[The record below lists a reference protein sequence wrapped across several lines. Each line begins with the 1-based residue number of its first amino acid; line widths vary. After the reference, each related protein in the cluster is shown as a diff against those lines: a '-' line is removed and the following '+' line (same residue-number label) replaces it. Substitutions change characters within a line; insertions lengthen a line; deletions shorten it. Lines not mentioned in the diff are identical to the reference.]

1 MILILLRGSIPGWM
15 SFELSNMLVMTGA
28 LMGLKGLEHF
38 FQKKSPQRYNI
49 LFLAAFAVFYI
60 YFLEVVPNLE
70 LRNLAISVG
79 LLVLSFQ
86 CVWLTVKRVTL
97 SEQRMA
103 KLVTFVFGG
112 FCLVSLLRIWIILAL
127 PIKSNDFFQSGLYDT
142 LILLSY
148 QILLILLTFSL
159 VLMVNERLKNEIQI
173 DEEKY
178 SKAFQSSP
186 YAITFTRAI
195 DGRILEVNEGFQ
207 SITGYMAAEAIGKTT
222 QELQLWVNAED
233 RSTVISELAKGNSVR
248 SKEFLFRKRNGNIV
262 NGLFSADTI
271 MLNEQPWILSSIEDI
286 TDRKK
291 TETRIR
297 EYSEHLEEMVDK
309 RTSELKI
316 SQGKLARQERLAVL
330 GQLAGSVGHELR
342 SPLGVMAN
350 AIYFLKLSQP
360 EAEPKI
366 KEYHEILQS
375 EVNNADKIIS
385 DLLDFSRI
393 KNVDRKDFSTKEICE
408 QVLLRY
414 PIPKNIQFHNEIP
427 TNLPKIFADPQQIA
441 QVLGNLVLNAY
452 QSMTEGGD
460 MTISAETE
468 GKHVKISVRD
478 TGIGIPKENIDQLFD
493 PLFTTK
499 SRGIGLGLTVSKML
513 MKANDGK
520 IEVSSDV
527 GKGSIFSMYLPFRKG
542 KR

>member
-1 MILILLRGSIPGWM
+1 
-15 SFELSNMLVMTGA
+15 
-28 LMGLKGLEHF
+28 
-38 FQKKSPQRYNI
+38 
-49 LFLAAFAVFYI
+49 
-60 YFLEVVPNLE
+60 
-70 LRNLAISVG
+70 
-79 LLVLSFQ
+79 
-86 CVWLTVKRVTL
+86 
-97 SEQRMA
+97 
-103 KLVTFVFGG
+103 
-112 FCLVSLLRIWIILAL
+112 
-127 PIKSNDFFQSGLYDT
+127 
-142 LILLSY
+142 
-148 QILLILLTFSL
+148 

-195 DGRILEVNEGFQ
+195 DGQILEVNEGFQ
-207 SITGYMAAEAIGKTT
+207 IITGYRAAESIGKTT

-248 SKEFLFRKRNGNIV
+248 SKEFHFRKKNGNIL

-286 TDRKK
+286 TDRRK

-309 RTSELKI
+309 RTGELKI

-427 TNLPKIFADPQQIA
+427 TNLPKIFADPQQIS

-460 MTISAETE
+460 MTISAKTE
-468 GKHVKISVRD
+468 GKHVMISVRD